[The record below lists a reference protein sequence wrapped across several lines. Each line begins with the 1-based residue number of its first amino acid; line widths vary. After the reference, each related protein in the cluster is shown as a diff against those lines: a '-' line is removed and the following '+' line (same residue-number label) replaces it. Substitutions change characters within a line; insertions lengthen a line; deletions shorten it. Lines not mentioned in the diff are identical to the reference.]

1 MGAKLKGV
9 WNGLN
14 IWTHNATYRDLE
26 GNTKYYLEPNYVLLL
41 ARDAE
46 SVIEFAQPVDVKCE
60 GPAKIFAKQFEQ
72 EDPSG
77 IFTIAES
84 RPLPMTRHCG
94 WTVKVKA
101 L

>member
-1 MGAKLKGV
+1 M
-9 WNGLN
+9 
-14 IWTHNATYRDLE
+14 
-26 GNTKYYLEPNYVLLL
+26 
-41 ARDAE
+41 
-46 SVIEFAQPVDVKCE
+46 CE

-94 WTVKVKA
+94 WTVKVKV